1 MAIDDLIA
9 RNSPPKRIGRYELR
23 GRIGRGAM
31 GVVYQA
37 HDELMRRDV
46 ALKVLTADLEDD
58 PEIRTRF
65 LREAQAAAGLSH
77 PNVITIFDVGEDSD
91 RFFIV
96 MELLR
101 GMVLKDFLKQPEGAR
116 LGRKLH
122 LMMQLCGGLG
132 AAHQASIC
140 HRDIKPG
147 NIFVR
152 SDGLLK
158 ILDFGVARLASS
170 NMTASGFVVGTPD
183 YMSPEQARGDDID
196 GRSDIFSA
204 GGVFY
209 FMLTGRKPFAAT
221 ALPTLFHQIQSE
233 EPAPIDGDVPPELAT
248 VVMKALSKNR
258 DTRYQS
264 CQELLADLQ
273 LVQHLYPIDAIDMAA
288 LHLTADPLPS
298 ESAVAGAASGSAPA
312 VGAASAQAAAVA
324 VARSGS
330 TPAVAAASAS
340 ARAAEAAQAPV
351 ETSTDDTLDFEP
363 VGATEDTDE
372 TVSLEPQ
379 TWTSRIRAGLDA
391 IAGVA
396 SRIGGASTPSAT
408 RQTSTRKR

>member
-1 MAIDDLIA
+1 MALDDLVA
-9 RNSPPKRIGRYELR
+9 RKSAPQRIGRYELIA
-23 GRIGRGAM
+23 RIGRGAM

-37 HDELMRRDV
+37 RDGVMRRDV
-46 ALKVLTADLEDD
+46 AVKVLTADLEDD

-77 PNVITIFDVGEDSD
+77 PNIITIFDVGEEQE

-101 GMVLKDFLKQPEGAR
+101 GMVLKSFLKQPEAAR
-116 LGRKLH
+116 IGRKMH
-122 LMMQLCGGLG
+122 LMMQLCAGLG
-132 AAHQASIC
+132 AAHQASIY

-152 SDGLLK
+152 ADGLLK
-158 ILDFGVARLASS
+158 IVDFGVARLGTS

-183 YMSPEQARGDDID
+183 YMSPEQARGEEID

-233 EPAPIDGDVPPELAT
+233 DPLPIDGDVPPELAA
-248 VVMKALSKNR
+248 VVMKALAKNR
-258 DTRYQS
+258 EARYQT

-273 LVQHLYPIDAIDMAA
+273 LVTHLYPLEAMDTAA
-288 LHLTADPLPS
+288 MDLVADPI
-298 ESAVAGAASGSAPA
+298 GGTAAIRRDSGTS
-312 VGAASAQAAAVA
+312 AAVA
-324 VARSGS
+324 DA
-330 TPAVAAASAS
+330 PAL
-340 ARAAEAAQAPV
+340 P
-351 ETSTDDTLDFEP
+351 STDDTVDIAP
-363 VGATEDTDE
+363 PGSDITDQ
-372 TVSLEPQ
+372 TVSFDPPTLAA
-379 TWTSRIRAGLDA
+379 RIKAGITTA
-391 IAGVA
+391 ITGLTARWARPTAPV
-396 SRIGGASTPSAT
+396 AT
-408 RQTSTRKR
+408 RRPSTRKR

>member
-1 MAIDDLIA
+1 MALDDLVA
-9 RNSPPKRIGRYELR
+9 RRRPPQRIGRYELTA
-23 GRIGRGAM
+23 RIGRGAM

-37 HDELMRRDV
+37 RDAVMRRDV

-77 PNVITIFDVGEDSD
+77 PNIITIFDVGEEQE

-101 GMVLKDFLKQPEGAR
+101 GMVLRNFLKQPQAAR
-116 LGRKLH
+116 IGRKIH
-122 LMMQLCGGLG
+122 LMMQLCAGLG
-132 AAHQASIC
+132 AAHQAAIY

-152 SDGLLK
+152 ADGLLK
-158 ILDFGVARLASS
+158 IVDFGVARLGTS

-183 YMSPEQARGDDID
+183 YMSPEQARGEEID

-233 EPAPIDGDVPPELAT
+233 DPLPIDGDVPPELVS

-258 DTRYQS
+258 DARYQT

-273 LVQHLYPIDAIDMAA
+273 LVTHLYPLEAMDTAA
-288 LHLTADPLPS
+288 MDLLADPV
-298 ESAVAGAASGSAPA
+298 VAGTAIRRDSG
-312 VGAASAQAAAVA
+312 AAAVA
-324 VARSGS
+324 DVC
-330 TPAVAAASAS
+330 AV
-340 ARAAEAAQAPV
+340 R
-351 ETSTDDTLDFEP
+351 STDDTVDFAP
-363 VGATEDTDE
+363 AGGGDRTDD
-372 TVSLEPQ
+372 TVSFDPP
-379 TWTSRIRAGLDA
+379 TWAARIKTGIHAAISGLTA
-391 IAGVA
+391 RLARPTAPVA
-396 SRIGGASTPSAT
+396 ARRP
-408 RQTSTRKR
+408 STRKR

>member
-1 MAIDDLIA
+1 MALDDLVA
-9 RNSPPKRIGRYELR
+9 RRRPPQRIGRYELTA
-23 GRIGRGAM
+23 RIGRGAM

-37 HDELMRRDV
+37 RDAVMRRDV

-77 PNVITIFDVGEDSD
+77 PNIITIFDVGEEQE

-101 GMVLKDFLKQPEGAR
+101 GMVLRNFLKQPEAAR
-116 LGRKLH
+116 IGRKIH
-122 LMMQLCGGLG
+122 LMMQLCAGLG
-132 AAHQASIC
+132 AAHQAAIY

-152 SDGLLK
+152 ADGLLK
-158 ILDFGVARLASS
+158 IVDFGVARLGTS

-183 YMSPEQARGDDID
+183 YMSPEQARGEEID

-233 EPAPIDGDVPPELAT
+233 DPLPIDGDVPPELVS

-258 DTRYQS
+258 DARYQT

-273 LVQHLYPIDAIDMAA
+273 LVTHLYPLEAMDTAA
-288 LHLTADPLPS
+288 MDLLADPV
-298 ESAVAGAASGSAPA
+298 VAGTAIRRDSG
-312 VGAASAQAAAVA
+312 AAAVA
-324 VARSGS
+324 DVS
-330 TPAVAAASAS
+330 AV
-340 ARAAEAAQAPV
+340 R
-351 ETSTDDTLDFEP
+351 STDDTVDFAP
-363 VGATEDTDE
+363 AGGGDRTDD
-372 TVSLEPQ
+372 TVSFDPP
-379 TWTSRIRAGLDA
+379 TWAARIKTGIHAAISGLTA
-391 IAGVA
+391 RLARPTAPVA
-396 SRIGGASTPSAT
+396 ARRP
-408 RQTSTRKR
+408 STRKR